1 MDGYLTLYYSM
12 KTKDKSAIG
21 FSTDDEVKALRITKR
36 KLNNDKHNIARLH
49 FSHDSIYLSIPNF
62 DLTVSDNIT
71 ERIVVRNGGDIE
83 ELDRFGNPKKLFIGK
98 ARDIKAGL
106 SRSLPTSFE
115 GCMSGAKIVVQPH
128 ATKDQRFRR
137 SIELD
142 MFKLMDEQRNADNN
156 VVRNP
161 TGDLPATECGSS
173 LRVPGML
180 ILYSTTIRNCHF
192 KVFLKSSEFFLR
204 YLTNWTSI

>member
-12 KTKDKSAIG
+12 KTKDESAIG

-36 KLNNDKHNIARLH
+36 KLDNDKHNLARVH
-49 FSHDSIYLSIPNF
+49 FSHDSIFLSIPNF

-71 ERIVVRNGGDIE
+71 ERIVIRNGGDIE

-106 SRSLPTSFE
+106 SRSLPTTFE

-173 LRVPGML
+173 LRVPGQ
-180 ILYSTTIRNCHF
+180 
-192 KVFLKSSEFFLR
+192 
-204 YLTNWTSI
+204 YLNPFVISV